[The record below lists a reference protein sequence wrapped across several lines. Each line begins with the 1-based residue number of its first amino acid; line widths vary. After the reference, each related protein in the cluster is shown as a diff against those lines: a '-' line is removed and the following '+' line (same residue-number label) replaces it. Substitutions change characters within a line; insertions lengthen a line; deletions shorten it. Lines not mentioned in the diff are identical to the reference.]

1 MEAAIR
7 FLSPVDQYS
16 TNQLFGSI
24 DQLLGD
30 GFTKIRLLL
39 STPGGSVFHGL
50 SVYNYLKGLPIEIDT
65 YNFGSVDS
73 IGVVIFSAGTNRF
86 SVPHSRF
93 LIHSVKFSTQG
104 PISADEKQLDE
115 FLKSL
120 KIDQKNIAKVIAD
133 TCSKTEED
141 VDNDMNNR
149 TTLTPEQ
156 AKNYG
161 LVTGVKSELLVSG
174 MRVITIGETVPGH
187 MNIPNNMVIP
197 NFNSISE
204 SNLNSFTENISIN
217 IGTI

>member
-7 FLSPVDQYS
+7 FLSPVDQFS

-24 DQLLGD
+24 DQLLGE

-50 SVYNYLKGLPIEIDT
+50 SVYNYLKGLPIEVDT

-73 IGVVIFSAGTNRF
+73 IGVVIFSAGANRF

-93 LIHSVKFSTQG
+93 LIHSVKFNTQG
-104 PISADEKQLDE
+104 AISADEKQLDE

-133 TCSKTEED
+133 TSSKTEED

-149 TTLTPEQ
+149 TTLTPEE
-156 AKNYG
+156 AMDYG
-161 LVTGVKSELLVSG
+161 LVTDIKSELLVSG
-174 MRVITIGETVPGH
+174 MRVITIGEALQGH
-187 MNIPNNMVIP
+187 MNITRDVLIP
-197 NFNSISE
+197 NFNTISE
-204 SNLNSFTENISIN
+204 SNISSYTENISLQ